1 MTLPLVSD
9 RKHKAKKAPAYYES
23 NATSAWAT
31 GATAGKATALEKGYA
46 IVVVAAAVA
55 TAGETVLL
63 PRGAMASSS
72 AVRCM
77 NED

>member
-1 MTLPLVSD
+1 MTLPLVPD
-9 RKHKAKKAPAYYES
+9 RKH
-23 NATSAWAT
+23 NASSAWAT
-31 GATAGKATALEKGYA
+31 GAIAGKATALEKVYA
-46 IVVVAAAVA
+46 IVVVVAAAVA